1 MSSSKGLGRGLDAL
15 FGGTAPKQE
24 PQGQESAVNLMPIT
38 ALHPNPNQ
46 PRRHFDDAALRELAD
61 SIKSQGIIQ
70 PLLVRPLGGENTY
83 QIVAGER
90 RWRASRIA
98 GLNEVPV
105 IIKDAD
111 EQTLME
117 LALIENLQ
125 REDLNAVEEALGYR
139 SLIDGYGLTQE
150 EVAKRMGKSRSAV
163 TNALRLLAL
172 NSTELEA
179 LRRGSITAGH
189 ARALLSCDD
198 ENTRSKMLLAAA
210 DGASVRD
217 LERMAA
223 AAKKAKTAAKKPAEP
238 KPTFYSEVEL
248 SLKNEM
254 HRKVHINPS
263 GNGKGTL
270 TIEFLSDDELAEFAK
285 KLSE

>member
-1 MSSSKGLGRGLDAL
+1 MAVKKSGLGRGLTSL
-15 FGGTAPKQE
+15 FDENSSDNEGAVTLNLNDIE
-24 PQGQESAVNLMPIT
+24 PNRDQPRKDFDET
-38 ALHPNPNQ
+38 ALS
-46 PRRHFDDAALRELAD
+46 ELAD
-61 SIKSQGIIQ
+61 SIAQHGLIQ
-70 PLLVRPLGGENTY
+70 P
-83 QIVAGER
+83 IVVKPNLDGRYSIIAGER
-90 RWRASRIA
+90 RWRASRMA
-98 GLNEVPV
+98 GLTEVPV
-105 IIKDAD
+105 VIKEAD

-117 LALIENLQ
+117 IALIENLQ

-139 SLIDGYGLTQE
+139 SLIDTYGLTQE
-150 EVAKRMGKSRSAV
+150 EVAKKMGKSRSAV

-172 NSTELEA
+172 NDNELEA
-179 LRRGSITAGH
+179 LRRGSISAGH

-198 ENTRSKMLLAAA
+198 EATRAKMLIAAA
-210 DGASVRD
+210 DGASVRE
-217 LERMAA
+217 LEKTAA
-223 AAKKAKTAAKKPAEP
+223 DAKKAKSAAKTAPQK

-254 HRKVHINPS
+254 RRKVHINPS

>member
-1 MSSSKGLGRGLDAL
+1 MAPKKGGLGRGLESL
-15 FGGTAPKQE
+15 FNENATDTDGAVKLNINDIE
-24 PQGQESAVNLMPIT
+24 PNRDQPRKDFDET
-38 ALHPNPNQ
+38 ALS
-46 PRRHFDDAALRELAD
+46 ELAD
-61 SIKSQGIIQ
+61 SIAQHGLIQ
-70 PLLVRPLGGENTY
+70 P
-83 QIVAGER
+83 IVVKPTAHGRYSIIAGER
-90 RWRASRIA
+90 RWRACRMA

-117 LALIENLQ
+117 IALIENLQ

-139 SLIDGYGLTQE
+139 SLIDTYGLTQE
-150 EVAKRMGKSRSAV
+150 EVAKKMGKSRSAV

-172 NSTELEA
+172 NDNELEA
-179 LRRGSITAGH
+179 LRRGSISAGH

-198 ENTRSKMLLAAA
+198 EATRAKMLIAAA
-210 DGASVRD
+210 DGASVRE
-217 LERMAA
+217 LEKTAA
-223 AAKKAKTAAKKPAEP
+223 DAKKAKSAAKTAPQK

-254 HRKVHINPS
+254 RRKVHINPS

-270 TIEFLSDDELAEFAK
+270 TIEFFSDDELAEFAK
-285 KLSE
+285 RLAENV